1 MAFMKFSKGKPLL
14 LVPNGVGDGSAY
26 FDGSSYCLVNVP
38 SNMPVGNEARTFACR
53 LYLRAF
59 SDNWSKVIDYGNRS
73 YAESFALGIYRER
86 IALSGY
92 GGENDYYSDYYLA
105 LKTWYHLVL
114 TYENNLLI
122 AYANGI
128 KVWEQTTNTLTTN
141 NVGLGIGCNALD
153 DSNEERANANI
164 KDVLVYNRALSA
176 DEVTTL
182 YNKGKV
188 ADGLVLNVP
197 LTYGQDDD
205 SIFSSKSFVYDHAT
219 LTTSSGFD
227 EWGYPI
233 RYDVASEC
241 GINFKGSYYVP
252 NDTDTLVLYQPKAND
267 TEVVNYAKG
276 ASRLLYEP
284 KNYGVTVAD
293 GKLQFDG
300 EINSYIEFPSNSF
313 PVGCFDTLGEFTV
326 DMWFDNQ
333 KTSTCCL
340 FGTTKGSNGSSRMD
354 WLTNINTG
362 EVAIGGFKN
371 LKNSGEPYTKFR
383 ITLEVWNDNGN
394 SVFASYVNGKK
405 QNSGSWTLNSRSY
418 ALCLGYDNET
428 SDRYFQGNMAMFSI
442 RSKADH
448 KGVDFEVKE
457 NPYA

>member
-14 LVPNGVGDGSAY
+14 LVPNGIGDGTAY
-26 FDGSSYCLVNVP
+26 FVSSGTYIKDTIGGIPSGSNPFSLSIWFRKMDSNYETDLVSWGIGELGKNLSLYFQS
-38 SNMPVGNEARTFACR
+38 SNNITVA
-53 LYLRAF
+53 
-59 SDNWSKVIDYGNRS
+59 VYG
-73 YAESFALGIYRER
+73 
-86 IALSGY
+86 SGQRV
-92 GGENDYYSDYYLA
+92 A
-105 LKTWYHLVL
+105 
-114 TYENNLLI
+114 TYEVGKWHNIIITQNGDSYINFYLDGAYVTSWRPAHILNLSPTNFGFCNSRNP
-122 AYANGI
+122 AYNGF
-128 KVWEQTTNTLTTN
+128 V
-141 NVGLGIGCNALD
+141 
-153 DSNEERANANI
+153 

-176 DEVTTL
+176 EEVTTL
-182 YNKGKV
+182 YNHGAV
-188 ADGLVLNVP
+188 TDGLVLNIP
-197 LTYGQDDD
+197 LQYGKDDE
-205 SIFSSKSFVYDHAT
+205 SIFSSKSFVYDYAI

-233 RYDVASEC
+233 RYDIASEC
-241 GINFKGSYYVP
+241 GISYKGSYYVP

-276 ASRLLYEP
+276 ASKLLYEP

-300 EINSYIEFPSNSF
+300 EVNSYIEFLSNSF
-313 PVGCFDTLGEFTV
+313 PEGCFDTLGEFTV

-333 KTSTCCL
+333 KTSICCL

-362 EVAIGGFKN
+362 EVPIGGFKN

-383 ITLEVWNDNGN
+383 LTLEVWLDNGN

-405 QNSGSWTLNSRSY
+405 QNSGNWTLNSRSL

-428 SDRYFQGNMAMFSI
+428 SSRRFKGNMAFFSI

-457 NPYA
+457 NPYV